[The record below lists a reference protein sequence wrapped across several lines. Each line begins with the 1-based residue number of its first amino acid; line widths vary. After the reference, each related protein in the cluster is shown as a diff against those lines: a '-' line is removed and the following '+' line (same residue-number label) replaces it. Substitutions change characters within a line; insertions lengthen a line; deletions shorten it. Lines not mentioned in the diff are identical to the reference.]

1 MIYVVYIIVY
11 ILLLYNIYVTL
22 KYILKY
28 YYIKITNDIYIQG
41 VKGKFYFLS

>member
-1 MIYVVYIIVY
+1 MLYVVYIIVY

-28 YYIKITNDIYIQG
+28 YIKISNDIYIQG